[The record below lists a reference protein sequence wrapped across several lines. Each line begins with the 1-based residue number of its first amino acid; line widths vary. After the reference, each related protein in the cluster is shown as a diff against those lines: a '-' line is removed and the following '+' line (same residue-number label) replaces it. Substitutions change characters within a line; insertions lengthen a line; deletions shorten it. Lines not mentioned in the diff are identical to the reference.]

1 MLSFNFVLMTIVGC
15 GLATWLSRVLPF
27 WVLRKV
33 KLSPRVIE
41 FLSFVP
47 IVIMSALWFE
57 NLFHQHLGHLPTID
71 FPNLIASVP
80 TVFSAIISKSLLV
93 IVIVG
98 IISLAV
104 VRYFI

>member
-1 MLSFNFVLMTIVGC
+1 MPSISFIVITIIGSGIV
-15 GLATWLSRVLPF
+15 TWLSRILPF
-27 WVLRKV
+27 WILRKV
-33 KLSPRVIE
+33 KLSPKIIE

-57 NLFHQHLGHLPTID
+57 NLFHQHLGHLPSID
-71 FPNLIASVP
+71 MPNFLASVP
-80 TVFSAIISKSLLV
+80 TVLSAIISKSLLV

-104 VRYFI
+104 VRFLL